1 MYLALYSA
9 FQARLIAKRLRIP
22 FHLSAEVIAG
32 MNKQVVLHSGDCRGF
47 DVIQSTIEP
56 PADADDET
64 RLLRTVRFWV
74 L

>member
-1 MYLALYSA
+1 MYLALYRA
-9 FQARLIAKRLRIP
+9 FLARLIAKRLRIP

-32 MNKQVVLHSGDCRGF
+32 MNKHVVPNPGDCRGF

-56 PADADDET
+56 PTDDDET

-74 L
+74 P

>member
-1 MYLALYSA
+1 
-9 FQARLIAKRLRIP
+9 
-22 FHLSAEVIAG
+22 